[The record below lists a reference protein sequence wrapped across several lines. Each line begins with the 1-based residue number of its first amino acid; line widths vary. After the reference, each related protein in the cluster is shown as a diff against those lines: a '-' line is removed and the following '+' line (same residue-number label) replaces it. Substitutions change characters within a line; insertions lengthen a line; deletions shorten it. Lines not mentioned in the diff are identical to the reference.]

1 MKAFL
6 LFLSGALLGSV
17 AAWFL
22 WLGQVRPR
30 DEVPQAPAS
39 APTSLPVTQPPP
51 RRAAPQ
57 ARPAIRREGPDTT
70 PEQMIPVRQPVPE
83 ATPST
88 GTDAAATNAPAAPVD
103 AKQAVALPPE
113 STPVAPVAAA
123 DAALAP
129 PPPDLPPLRPL
140 ALVIP
145 VAGVKPAQLLD
156 TYTDARGGTRSHEAI
171 DIMAPLG
178 TPVYAVEDG
187 RVEKLFDSKQGGL
200 TLYQFDPAGEL
211 AYYYAHLDRY
221 APGLVEGQALHQGD
235 LVGYVGFTGNAN
247 PQAPHLH
254 FAIFRLGPER
264 KWWKGTPVNPY
275 PFLRN
280 APLKTSDARG
290 R

>member
-6 LFLSGALLGSV
+6 LFLSGALLGSNT
-17 AAWFL
+17 AWFV
-22 WLGQVRPR
+22 WLGQVNPHA
-30 DEVPQAPAS
+30 DAAQAPVSAPAS
-39 APTSLPVTQPPP
+39 VPVTQPPP
-51 RRAAPQ
+51 QRAAPQ
-57 ARPAIRREGPDTT
+57 ARPAIIREGQDAA
-70 PEQMIPVRQPVPE
+70 PEQMVPVLQPLPGDTPAPSE
-83 ATPST
+83 A
-88 GTDAAATNAPAAPVD
+88 NASAAPVD

-113 STPVAPVAAA
+113 STPVAPVAAPA
-123 DAALAP
+123 DGLAP

-156 TYTDARGGTRSHEAI
+156 TYTDARGSGRSHEAI
-171 DIMAPLG
+171 DIMAPTG

-200 TLYQFDPAGEL
+200 TLYQFDPTGEL

-235 LVGYVGFTGNAN
+235 LVGYVGYTGNAN

-254 FAIFRLGPER
+254 FAIFRLGPEH

-280 APLKTSDARG
+280 GAPSNSDARG